1 MQAAGPPRPHA
12 SDGKNVLKA
21 SSKPTS
27 STSVSHRR
35 TRSDHATETAE
46 DYVEA
51 IADIIAHQSTCRVV
65 DLAARF
71 AVSHVTVSR
80 TLNRLVT
87 VGLVQ
92 TEPYQPVRLTPAGA
106 KLAQQSRQR
115 HETVYQFLL
124 ALGVSAKTAA
134 IDTEGIEHH
143 VSPETLRRFEAF
155 TKASRSK

>member
-1 MQAAGPPRPHA
+1 M
-12 SDGKNVLKA
+12 GKRVLKA

-51 IADIIAHQSTCRVV
+51 IADIIAERSTCRVV

-80 TLNRLVT
+80 ILSRLVT

-92 TEPYQPVRLTPAGA
+92 TEPYQPVRLTQAGA

-155 TKASRSK
+155 TKQSRG